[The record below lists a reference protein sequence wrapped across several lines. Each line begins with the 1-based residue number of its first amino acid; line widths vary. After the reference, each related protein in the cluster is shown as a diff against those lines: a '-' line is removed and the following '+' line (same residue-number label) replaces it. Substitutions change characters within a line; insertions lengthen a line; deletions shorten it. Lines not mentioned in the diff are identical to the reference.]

1 MSTGRQREVRHSG
14 HMSETEALMWA
25 AERDPWLSSAMGS
38 VLVLDRPAD
47 MTRLRRQMIE
57 ASHTFLRLRER
68 VDDGLRLTT
77 PRWVVDDDFDLDNHL
92 TERTLPQ
99 PGGWR
104 ELLEMTAEI
113 INSPFDRSRPLWHF
127 VSVRG
132 SGDGGDDS
140 VPGALITK
148 MHHSIT
154 DGIGA
159 VRLAEMYLDIE
170 RDPAHRLDESATIAG
185 ADDDAAPT
193 DEAEGDGDGR
203 EAGEGQGVV
212 DDVGHIVRRQLGLAR
227 RVAGE
232 VALWGAD
239 PGRARKAAGDLGSSA
254 RAVVSQFGGDGDE
267 SRGGSALWRTRSDRR
282 RLEVHDLPLDEV
294 KEAARARGGTVNDL
308 FVTGAVMAAAAYHA
322 RRDVAVDR
330 FNLSFILSTRSD
342 HAAGGNSFAPVPIT
356 VGAQVRPAAET
367 FAEVQQQL
375 ASARQRAER
384 GSSELMELAAGVMS
398 TLPSSLVS
406 RAGRAR
412 AAKLDFATSNLRAA
426 PFTLYVAGAEITR
439 MYPIGPLVGT
449 AWNLTA
455 LSYDGVLYL
464 GVFID
469 PTAVDAPAEL
479 RDDLAHA
486 YRDLLD
492 V

>member
-1 MSTGRQREVRHSG
+1 MSTGDRREVRHSG

-47 MTRLRRQMIE
+47 MTRLRRQMTE

-68 VDDGLRLTT
+68 VDEGLRLTT
-77 PRWVVDDDFDLDNHL
+77 PRWVVDADFDLDNHL
-92 TERTLPQ
+92 TERTLPK

-104 ELLEMTAEI
+104 ELLDMTAEI
-113 INSPFDRSRPLWHF
+113 INSPFDRDRPLWHF

-132 SGDGGDDS
+132 SDDEGDDA

-170 RDPAHRLDESATIAG
+170 RDPAHRLVESA
-185 ADDDAAPT
+185 DAP
-193 DEAEGDGDGR
+193 EPEEGEDH
-203 EAGEGQGVV
+203 GVV
-212 DDVGHIVRRQLGLAR
+212 DDVGHILRRQLGLAR

-239 PGRARKAAGDLGSSA
+239 PGRVRKAAGDLGSSA
-254 RAVVSQFGGDGDE
+254 RAVVSQFGGDGEE
-267 SRGGSALWRTRSDRR
+267 SQGGSALWQTRSDRR
-282 RLEVHDLPLDEV
+282 RLEVHDLSLEAV
-294 KEAARARGGTVNDL
+294 KQAARARGGTVNDL
-308 FVTGAVMAAAAYHA
+308 FVTGAVMAAAAFHA

-342 HAAGGNSFAPVPIT
+342 HAAGGNSFAPIPIS
-356 VGAQVRPAAET
+356 VDARVRPAAET

-375 ASARQRAER
+375 ASARERAER

-398 TLPSSLVS
+398 ALPESLVS

-455 LSYDGVLYL
+455 LSYDGLLYL
-464 GVFID
+464 GLFVD
-469 PTAVDAPAEL
+469 PTAVDDPAEL
-479 RDDLAHA
+479 RDDLAEA
-486 YRDLLD
+486 YRELLD
-492 V
+492 DPSS